1 MGFQITMNIKAA
13 MTIKLMLILLWVND
27 FLTIL
32 LEDAGH
38 NVFQK
43 ALNISFWKAKMEIG
57 VIVSMPSLQT
67 V

>member
-1 MGFQITMNIKAA
+1 MGFQITMSMKAA
-13 MTIKLMLILLWVND
+13 MTIKLMQILLYEND

-32 LEDAGH
+32 LEDVVH

-57 VIVSMPSLQT
+57 VIV
-67 V
+67 

>member
-1 MGFQITMNIKAA
+1 MGFQITMSMKAA
-13 MTIKLMLILLWVND
+13 MTIKLMQILLYEND

-32 LEDAGH
+32 LEDVGH

-57 VIVSMPSLQT
+57 VIV
-67 V
+67 